1 VFELRIS
8 SLSANISDSLLISLA
23 FSEKELAF
31 LRILCSS
38 QHEHISQDSVETRL
52 VESEVLTPEEFK
64 QVKKKLLYSGVI
76 GIVYGNITI
85 ENREILDYFKGED
98 SI

>member
-1 VFELRIS
+1 MLVTMDY
-8 SLSANISDSLLISLA
+8 SD
-23 FSEKELAF
+23 KELAF
-31 LRILCSS
+31 LRIICSS
-38 QHEHISQDSVETRL
+38 QHEHITQDTVQAQL
-52 VESEVLTPEEFK
+52 VEAEILTPDEFK

-85 ENREILDYFKGED
+85 EKKEIMELFTDES

>member
-1 VFELRIS
+1 M
-8 SLSANISDSLLISLA
+8 AY
-23 FSEKELAF
+23 SEKELAF

-38 QHEHISQDSVETRL
+38 QHEHVSQDSVETRL
-52 VESEVLTPEEFK
+52 VESELLTPEEFK

-85 ENREILDYFKGED
+85 EKREIFELFESES